1 MIEIALA
8 IPIGIAL
15 SRIIIELITHFHS
28 NESFQIPAA
37 IGART
42 FAAACV
48 VVIAAAA
55 ASAYVVRRRI
65 DRLDLVA
72 VLKTRD

>member
-1 MIEIALA
+1 VSLIA
-8 IPIGIAL
+8 
-15 SRIIIELITHFHS
+15 RFHS
-28 NESFQIPAA
+28 NESFQIPAL

-42 FAAACV
+42 YAAAIV
-48 VVIAAAA
+48 VVVAAAA

-65 DRLDLVA
+65 DSLDLVG